1 MRHDLVEL
9 IPEGNAL
16 TWKRRSQRSPAAAG
30 SVFLAAFDEP
40 LLRDLTAALAEAGIS
55 CTASSA
61 ASAGCAV
68 LCIGPGVSGAA
79 ALDLIEDAP
88 DRDGERLNIVLAAG
102 DDTAIFQDL
111 LDDGRLFYL
120 SHRVPLTAEIV
131 QLLGSAVEYARRTA
145 ASRDVDA
152 KIREI
157 CELARY
163 LGGESDPRRL
173 GLAAAQVVEETVR
186 ADRARCLFHD
196 IQGEELEE
204 WTLGQQAPAK
214 ESAAAGIVGYVVRT
228 GCAVRVERVGEDP
241 RYDAEADNGRG
252 DPAERMLAVPVILPR
267 LTDAEATPR
276 VLAVMVALRNAEA
289 EPFAEY
295 DVALLRLLADRLA
308 PSLDRVAVA
317 PSDSVRDEESGT
329 NIFRLEA
336 LQNLQ
341 RGQEGLGRPM
351 AVSPRWARWAFPLL
365 ILAAVCAAAYSVVG
379 KINEYARG
387 LAFVR
392 LSGGTPAVIALFPGR
407 FRPQLAPGMPLH
419 FKISGYAGSDEKL
432 VIDSVSEIV
441 GPSEA
446 RRFLGPTMSDLVPL
460 GGPLVI
466 VQCRLSSERFRS
478 GDERYRY
485 YQGLLGSA
493 EVTLRSSRILFSL
506 LPSLKVVSRS
516 NRGE

>member
-9 IPEGNAL
+9 IAEGNAL

-30 SVFLAAFDEP
+30 SVFLAAFDP
-40 LLRDLTAALAEAGIS
+40 SLLRELTAALAEAGIS

-61 ASAGCAV
+61 ASADCAV

-79 ALDLIEDAP
+79 ALALIEDAP
-88 DRDGERLNIVLAAG
+88 DRDRERLNIVLAAG

-111 LDDGRLFYL
+111 LDEGRLFYL
-120 SHRVPLTAEIV
+120 SHRAPLTAEIV

-145 ASRDVDA
+145 ASRDADA
-152 KIREI
+152 KVREI

-173 GLAAAQVVEETVR
+173 GLATAQVVEETVR

-196 IQGEELEE
+196 IEAEELEE
-204 WTLGQQAPAK
+204 WSLGQQAPAK
-214 ESAAAGIVGYVVRT
+214 ESAAAGIVGYAVRT

-241 RYDAEADNGRG
+241 RYDPEADNGRG

-267 LTDAEATPR
+267 LTDAEAAPR
-276 VLAVMVALRNAEA
+276 VLAVMVALRHAEG
-289 EPFAEY
+289 EPFTEHDA
-295 DVALLRLLADRLA
+295 ALLRLLADRLA

-317 PSDSVRDEESGT
+317 PSDSVRDGEGEP

-336 LQNLQ
+336 LQDLQ
-341 RGQEGLGRPM
+341 RGEEGLGRLM
-351 AVSPRWARWAFPLL
+351 AVSPRWSRWVFPVI
-365 ILAAVCAAAYSVVG
+365 ILAALAAATYSVVG
-379 KINEYARG
+379 RVNEYARG
-387 LAFVR
+387 LAVVR
-392 LSGGTPAVIALFPGR
+392 LTGGTPSVVALFSGR
-407 FRPQLAPGMPLH
+407 FRPQLAPGMPLT
-419 FKISGYAGSDEKL
+419 FKIGGYPGSNEKL

-446 RRFLGPTMSDLVPL
+446 RRFLGPAMADLLPL
-460 GGPLVI
+460 GGPMVI
-466 VQCRLSSERFRS
+466 VQCRLPSDHFRD
-478 GDERYRY
+478 GDAIYRY
-485 YQGLLGSA
+485 HQGLPGSA

-506 LPSLKVVSRS
+506 LPSLKFVSRS
-516 NRGE
+516 GRE